1 MTFGYACNILALV
14 IAGHLIGDWIV
25 QTDKQAAAKASSWLA
40 NQRHMATYHATL
52 ILIVG
57 PVWHSWSAVATLA
70 VSWATHSFIDR
81 RWPVRVL
88 MERTGSKPF
97 SQTSWGPMV
106 VDQALHLAI
115 LCLCVG
121 WLA

>member
-1 MTFGYACNILALV
+1 MNDILALV

-25 QTDKQAAAKASSWLA
+25 QTDKQAAAKASSWSA
-40 NQRHMATYHATL
+40 NQQHIATYHATL
-52 ILIVG
+52 AVIVG
-57 PVWHSWSAVATLA
+57 PVWHSWHAVAALA
-70 VSWATHSFIDR
+70 VSWVTHSLIDR

-106 VDQALHLAI
+106 VDQALHLAT

-121 WLA
+121 WLR